1 MKPKPSASVTVAA
14 IVGICLAALT
24 ILGGVVAIVGMIAL
38 PAASGPPFVKPLSVA
53 MIAIGCGLAGF
64 GIVTCVAVLRLRGWA
79 RISILVWA
87 GVMTFFSGL
96 SILFIAFVPFPAA
109 PANSPADPSVVRAVV
124 MFFYGVPLLVGT
136 WWLVLF
142 NQNSVKEEFLPPGS
156 GHSEGALEIPRAP
169 HCPLPLA
176 ILAWV
181 CIVSMGISLLIYP
194 LLHLPVTMILFGHIF
209 HGKIGATLFFATLIL
224 NLAGAIGLLKLQRWS
239 YPLMLGLYF
248 FWMVSGTV
256 SVLSP
261 RFEQNMRDMLA
272 QMSGQEGPLGQTTFV
287 YTRTFG
293 ILSLL
298 PAILIIWLF
307 LYYHT
312 RFMEACAAKQGAHR
326 PQ

>member
-1 MKPKPSASVTVAA
+1 MMV
-14 IVGICLAALT
+14 
-24 ILGGVVAIVGMIAL
+24 
-38 PAASGPPFVKPLSVA
+38 
-53 MIAIGCGLAGF
+53 IGCGLAIF
-64 GIVTCVAVLRLRGWA
+64 GIVTCVGVLRLRSWA

-96 SILFIAFVPFPAA
+96 SLLFIAFVPFPAA
-109 PANSPADPSVVRAVV
+109 PASSPVDPSVVRAVV
-124 MFFYGVPLLVGT
+124 MFVYGVPLLIGA

-142 NQNSVKEEFLPPGS
+142 NQKSVKEEFSPTGS
-156 GHSEGALEIPRAP
+156 ADAAGTVAIPQAP
-169 HCPLPLA
+169 RCPLPLA
-176 ILAWV
+176 ILAW
-181 CIVSMGISLLIYP
+181 ISIASMAISLLVYP

-209 HGKIGATLFFATLIL
+209 HGRVGAVVFFGTLFL

-261 RFEQNMRDMLA
+261 RFEQNMRDMVA
-272 QMSGQEGPLGQTTFV
+272 QMSGQEGQAGQTMFV

-312 RFMEACAAKQGAHR
+312 RFVEACAAKEAAR
-326 PQ
+326 LPQ